1 MVKPGVRRD
10 VVGFIQQAHDISERR
25 ACRLMGLHRSVM
37 RYRKRLPACNDLREQ
52 MREFANQRRRW
63 GYRRLHHLVR
73 RAGATVGRTRFQR
86 IYQEEGLQVRKR
98 KRRRMASSPRV
109 PKPSPTAANQRW
121 SMDFV
126 HDSYGKNR
134 QFRTLTVID
143 DFTREG
149 LAIEVDT
156 SLPGARVARVLERI
170 GRRRGLPKSISV
182 DNGPEFA
189 GKVMDEW
196 AYTHGVALQFIRPGK
211 PTENAFI
218 ESFNG
223 RFRDEC
229 LNDEVFVSVEDANF
243 RIQTW
248 LHDYNQERPHSSL
261 GGMTPNQ
268 FALKGKATESG
279 IKPADSQLIWS

>member
-1 MVKPGVRRD
+1 MVTPGARREAVD
-10 VVGFIQQAHDISERR
+10 FIQEAHDLSERR
-25 ACRLMGLHRSVM
+25 ACSILDLHRSVL
-37 RYRKRLPACNDLREQ
+37 RYRSVRPSYDALREQ
-52 MREFANQRRRW
+52 MRQFASQRRRW
-63 GYRRLHHLVR
+63 GYRRLHYLAR
-73 RAGATVGRTRFQR
+73 RTGNDVGRTRFQR

-98 KRRRMASSPRV
+98 KRRRMVSAPRV
-109 PKPSPTAANQRW
+109 PMPTPTAPNQRW

-126 HDSYGKNR
+126 HDSYGRNR

-156 SLPGARVARVLERI
+156 SLPGARVARVLDRL
-170 GRRRGLPKSISV
+170 GRRRGLPQAISL

-189 GKVMDEW
+189 GKTLDEW
-196 AYTHGVALQFIRPGK
+196 AYLNGVALQFIRPGK

-229 LNDEVFVSVEDANF
+229 LNDEVFTSVEDANCQ
-243 RIQTW
+243 IQIW
-248 LHDYNQERPHSSL
+248 LEDYNQERPHSSL
-261 GGMTPNQ
+261 GGMTPNE
-268 FALKGKATESG
+268 FALKGKNRTSENQ
-279 IKPADSQLIWS
+279 PADSQAVWS